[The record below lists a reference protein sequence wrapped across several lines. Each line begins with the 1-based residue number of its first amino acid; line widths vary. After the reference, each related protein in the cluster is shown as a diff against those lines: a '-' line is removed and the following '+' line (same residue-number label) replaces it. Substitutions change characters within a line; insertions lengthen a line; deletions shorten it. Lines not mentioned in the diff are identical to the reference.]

1 MHERQSSGS
10 NCARIGL
17 SQRRADCNQVIS
29 APAIARK
36 RRASSVF
43 RCHLLITILSANQVV
58 TEEFEIVYCPE

>member
-29 APAIARK
+29 ASAMARK
-36 RRASSVF
+36 DVLAQFSG
-43 RCHLLITILSANQVV
+43 V
-58 TEEFEIVYCPE
+58 TFS